1 MMNHQYSEGVKVTC
15 VLDKRLRN
23 KNDKKGCDKG
33 IALKNR
39 KNSLPDPEKVKVILE
54 FPSKADEKNDSVN
67 TDLQEAKKMLSNML
81 EKYLRAIS

>member
-1 MMNHQYSEGVKVTC
+1 MNHQYSEEIKVTH

-33 IALKNR
+33 VAVKNR
-39 KNSLPDPEKVKVILE
+39 KNSLLDPEKVKIILE
-54 FPSKADEKNDSVN
+54 FPSKADEKYDSLN
-67 TDLQEAKKMLSNML
+67 TDLQEAKKMLTNML

>member
-1 MMNHQYSEGVKVTC
+1 MLDHQYYEEVKVMR

-23 KNDKKGCDKG
+23 KNDKNGCDKG
-33 IALKNR
+33 IAVENQ

-54 FPSKADEKNDSVN
+54 FPSKADEKNDSLN

-81 EKYLRAIS
+81 EQYLRAIS